1 MTMAP
6 HSTHYHDQDH
16 HHHHH
21 HEGTILV
28 TGGAGFIGSHTV
40 VQLLSLGKRIVIVDN
55 LSNASEEAMIRA
67 QSLADNSQ
75 GSLIFHKVDLLDT
88 RAMEQVFE
96 TYTFWACIH
105 FAGLKAVG
113 ESSQI
118 PLRYYQT
125 NITGTL
131 NLVQLLQRHN
141 CRNLV
146 FSSSATVYGA
156 PVSESVPI
164 TEDAPTAAISPY
176 GRTKL
181 FIEDILRDM
190 SNSEPNKWNII
201 LLRYFNPVGAHESGM
216 IGEDPYGTPNNLMPF
231 VAQVAIGQRPVIN
244 VFGDDYDTKDG
255 TGVRDYIHVVD
266 LASGHI
272 AALNKIETYSPSTAS
287 PITSR
292 TTTITEPTSMG
303 CRHYNLGSGVGYSV
317 MEMIHT
323 MSKTVG
329 RPLPY
334 KVIGRRAG
342 DLGTA
347 VADPSLAYRE
357 LGWKAEK
364 TLQDMCDDLWRWQ
377 TQNPE
382 GYGAAQQ
389 EQQQPA
395 TPPTF
400 AFSCPSLSSS
410 VSSLSSMSSSPTT
423 PLPGAGPAAL
433 PSGFDF
439 RPKNQPILTS
449 LPPKTTR
456 PAHLDN

>member
-1 MTMAP
+1 MAP
-6 HSTHYHDQDH
+6 HSTQDQDLDQDLDQDH
-16 HHHHH
+16 HH
-21 HEGTILV
+21 GAILV

-40 VQLLSLGKRIVIVDN
+40 VQLLSLGRRIVIVDN

-67 QSLADNSQ
+67 QSLADNCE

-96 TYTFWACIH
+96 RYTFWACIH

-113 ESSQI
+113 ESAQV

-131 NLVQLLQRHN
+131 NLIQLLQRYD

-146 FSSSATVYGA
+146 FSSSATVYGVPA
-156 PVSESVPI
+156 SESHPI
-164 TEDAPTAAISPY
+164 KEDAPTGALNPY

-181 FIEDILRDM
+181 YIEDILRDI
-190 SNSEPNKWNII
+190 SASEPNKWNII
-201 LLRYFNPVGAHESGM
+201 LLRYFNPVGAHESGR

-231 VAQVAIGQRPVIN
+231 VAQVAIGRRPVIN
-244 VFGDDYDTKDG
+244 VFGDDYNTKDG

-266 LASGHI
+266 LARGHI
-272 AALNKIETYSPSTAS
+272 AALNKIETYSPTTNPTHSV
-287 PITSR
+287 TSL
-292 TTTITEPTSMG
+292 G
-303 CRHYNLGSGVGYSV
+303 CVHYNLGSGVGYSV

-347 VADPSLAYRE
+347 IADPSLSYKE
-357 LGWKAEK
+357 LGWRAEK

-382 GYGAAQQ
+382 GYGAA
-389 EQQQPA
+389 PPSN
-395 TPPTF
+395 TPTF
-400 AFSCPSLSSS
+400 SFSCPSLSSS

-423 PLPGAGPAAL
+423 PLPGIGPSAL
-433 PSGFDF
+433 PSGFDL

-449 LPPKTTR
+449 PPPRTMR
-456 PAHLDN
+456 PGDLDH

>member
-6 HSTHYHDQDH
+6 HYTQDQDQGHPQQHNDNHNRH
-16 HHHHH
+16 HHHQ
-21 HEGTILV
+21 GTILV

-40 VQLLSLGKRIVIVDN
+40 VQLLSLGKRIVIIDN

-67 QSLADNSQ
+67 QALADNSQ

-88 RAMEQVFE
+88 RAMERVFE
-96 TYTFWACIH
+96 TYSFWACIH

-141 CRNLV
+141 CRNLI
-146 FSSSATVYGA
+146 FSSSATVYGLPA
-156 PVSESVPI
+156 CEATPI
-164 TEDAPTAAISPY
+164 AEDAPLGAMNPY

-181 FIEDILRDM
+181 YIEDILRDIAA
-190 SNSEPNKWNII
+190 SESNKWNII
-201 LLRYFNPVGAHESGM
+201 LLRYFNPVGAHESGR

-231 VAQVAIGQRPVIN
+231 VAQVAIGRRPVIN
-244 VFGDDYDTKDG
+244 VFGDDYETKDG

-266 LASGHI
+266 LARGHI
-272 AALNKIETYSPSTAS
+272 AALNKIETYSPTTLTA
-287 PITSR
+287 TAE
-292 TTTITEPTSMG
+292 TTLG
-303 CRHYNLGSGVGYSV
+303 CVPYNLGSGVGYSV
-317 MEMIHT
+317 MDMIHT

-329 RPLPY
+329 RSLPY
-334 KVIGRRAG
+334 KIIGRRAG
-342 DLGTA
+342 DIGT
-347 VADPSLAYRE
+347 VIADPSLSFKE
-357 LGWKAEK
+357 LGWRAEK

-382 GYGAAQQ
+382 GYGTD
-389 EQQQPA
+389 PA
-395 TPPTF
+395 SAPTF

-410 VSSLSSMSSSPTT
+410 VSSLSSMASSPTT
-423 PLPGAGPAAL
+423 PLPGTESRAL
-433 PSGFDF
+433 PTSFDF
-439 RPKNQPILTS
+439 LPKNQPILTS
-449 LPPKTTR
+449 LPPKPISPTVT
-456 PAHLDN
+456 AQTDN